1 MTEEDRRVLAV
12 WAADCAEHVLSRFE
26 AVAPEET
33 RPREAVEAARAFARG
48 ERSIG
53 PVRAFAA
60 AAHAAA
66 RSVTDP
72 VAVAAARAAGHAAAT
87 AHMAAHARGAA
98 AYATLALQL
107 AGPDD
112 ARLEDE
118 MRWQRDRAGARV
130 REILARL
137 PAPLQGGGRLGAAI
151 RHLDST
157 RVDRPT
163 TPADPRGDSA

>member
-1 MTEEDRRVLAV
+1 LTEEDRRVLAV

-26 AVAPEET
+26 AVAPDEN
-33 RPREAVEAARAFARG
+33 RPRDAIEAARAFARG

-98 AYATLALQL
+98 AYVTLALQL
-107 AGPDD
+107 AGSDD
-112 ARLEDE
+112 ARLDE
-118 MRWQRDRAGARV
+118 ETRWQADRADARV
-130 REILARL
+130 REVLARL
-137 PAPLQGGGRLGAAI
+137 PAPLRGGGRLGAAI
-151 RHLDST
+151 RDLDST
-157 RVDRPT
+157 LVDRPT
-163 TPADPRGDSA
+163 TPADPRGEGA